1 MIEGRRTVA
10 GSASL
15 TGVGLHHGRACTLTF
30 RPGPPGSGIVFR
42 RVMGSDHVDTP
53 ARVESAVLAER
64 RTQLGEGD
72 GALHT
77 VEHVLA
83 AVAGLEIDD
92 LLIEMS
98 GAEPPIMDGSAA
110 PFVAALREA
119 GLAVAD
125 GAPEYL
131 EVDGPVRIEDGSSWY
146 EAHPSETLE
155 LDVRIDFPHPLIGAQ
170 RGVYQVTP
178 ASFERELA
186 SARTFG
192 FVHEVDALRQKGL
205 IQGAS
210 TANAVVLD
218 ATGVVETV
226 LRWPDEFVRHKAMD
240 CVGDL
245 ALAGARVRA
254 RIIAHKPSHRG
265 TVLLVRAM
273 TQAVSRRN

>member
-1 MIEGRRTVA
+1 MIEGRRTIA
-10 GSASL
+10 GSASV
-15 TGVGLHHGRACTLTF
+15 TGVGLHHGRPCTLTF
-30 RPGPPGSGIVFR
+30 RPAPSGSGIVFR
-42 RVMGSDHVDTP
+42 RLMPTGHVDTP

-72 GALHT
+72 AALHT

-92 LLIEMS
+92 VLIEMS
-98 GAEPPIMDGSAA
+98 AAEPPIMDGSAA
-110 PFVAALREA
+110 PFVGALRQA
-119 GLAVAD
+119 GLRLAD
-125 GAPEYL
+125 GTPDHL
-131 EVDGPVRIEDGSSWY
+131 EVDAPVRIEDGGSWY
-146 EAHPSETLE
+146 EAHPSGTLE
-155 LDVRIDFPHPLIGAQ
+155 LDVRIEFPHPLIGTQ
-170 RGVYQVTP
+170 RGTYQVTP

-186 SARTFG
+186 AARTFG
-192 FVHEVDALRQKGL
+192 FVPEVDALRRKGL

-218 ATGVVETV
+218 DSGVVDTV

-273 TQAVSRRN
+273 TQAVSRRI